1 MKGNF
6 NLYALV
12 LALILVILGLLWKQ
26 KNLPSAEN
34 GETNPVIAAI
44 MERKSVRN
52 YTAEPVSRENLE
64 LLAKSGMAAPTA
76 GNIQPWE
83 FIAIDDKGI
92 LQQLSQVQ
100 PYVGMAAKAPAAIVV
115 CGNMHDYQGKERM
128 REFWVQDTSAA
139 TENILLAAES
149 LKLGAVWAGIHPDA
163 ERVAKVQK
171 ILRLP
176 EYLIPLNIIVIGY
189 PAGGEQPKNKWKA
202 ERLHWNNW

>member
-34 GETNPVIAAI
+34 GVTNPVIAAI

-115 CGNMHDYQGKERM
+115 CGNMYDYQGKERM